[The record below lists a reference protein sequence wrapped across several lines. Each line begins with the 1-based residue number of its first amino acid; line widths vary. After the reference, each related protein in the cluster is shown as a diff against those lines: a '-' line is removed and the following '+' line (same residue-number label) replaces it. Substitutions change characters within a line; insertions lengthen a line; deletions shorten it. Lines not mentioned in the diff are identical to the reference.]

1 MSISFPTINK
11 FSAIISSNQ
20 LSVSFSQSSSGTQIM
35 CLFVLLIVSRKPLR
49 LSPLFIFLVCLNNFK
64 YLCLSSQIFFLLPDP
79 CVFLNPPIDFFQLSC
94 ILQLHNFFLIF
105 LLFFDIFYIF
115 FNILILFMH
124 YFSELIEHVCVYI
137 CIYFILCKVVHILPF
152 L

>member
-11 FSAIISSNQ
+11 FSAIISSDQ
-20 LSVSFSQSSSGTQIM
+20 LSAFFSRSSSGTQIM
-35 CLFVLLIVSRKPLR
+35 RLLVLLIVSRKSLR
-49 LSPLFIFLVCLNNFK
+49 FSPLFIFLVSLNNFK
-64 YLCLSSQIFFLLPDP
+64 YLCLSSLIFSSAWSNM
-79 CVFLNPPIDFFQLSC
+79 FLNPPIDFFQLSC
-94 ILQLHNFFLIF
+94 ILQLQNFFLIF
-105 LLFFDIFYIF
+105 LCF

-137 CIYFILCKVVHILPF
+137 CTYFILCLVVHILPF